1 MVGDKTKLNWL
12 KYIGL
17 TLMGIIHLVPLY
29 ILLTVAFKPASD
41 TTSKWVMPGYL
52 YLDNFSKAWKS
63 ANLDKALINTI
74 IITVITM
81 ILLIII
87 AAAAAYPLARYKTTF
102 NKVIYSVIVS
112 CMVVPAL
119 SILVPL
125 YSIIVEIGGMNSYW
139 AIIMVHVTFQLPLA
153 IFLYTG
159 FINTISKE
167 LDEAALIDGCNR
179 FEIFYRIIL
188 PLLKPITASIV
199 IVTGVNVW
207 NDYQFSIFFLQKGSM
222 QTIPAALSRFISQY
236 QNDLNLVAAG
246 CLIGM
251 LPMAIMYLCLQK
263 YFIKGLAE
271 GGVKG

>member
-1 MVGDKTKLNWL
+1 MVGGKTKFKGL
-12 KYIGL
+12 KYSGLIAIGV
-17 TLMGIIHLVPLY
+17 IHLIPLY
-29 ILLTVAFKPASD
+29 ILVTVAFKPVAD
-41 TTSKWVMPGYL
+41 TTSKWIMPGYIFL
-52 YLDNFSKAWKS
+52 NNFSKAWES
-63 ANLDKALINTI
+63 AGLGSALCNTI
-74 IITVITM
+74 VVTAITM
-81 ILLIII
+81 AILIIV
-87 AAAAAYPLARYKTTF
+87 AAAAAYPLARYKTNF
-102 NKVIYSVIVS
+102 NKFIYSVIVS

-125 YSIIVEIGGMNSYW
+125 YSIIVEIGGMNTYW
-139 AIIMVHVTFQLPLA
+139 AIILVHVTFQLPLA

-179 FEIFYRIIL
+179 FGIFYSIIL
-188 PLLKPITASIV
+188 PLLKPITASI
-199 IVTGVNVW
+199 IIITGVNVW

-251 LPMAIMYLCLQK
+251 LPMVLVYLSLQK